1 MQKLFRNL
9 PLQNPGTLDKI
20 NEFFKQSVW
29 AVGLPLCGLSPLI
42 NRRSNQTRSF
52 ITIHQNPSL
61 LKGFDVLIRRQNAQ
75 RLIAM
80 ETMATAEAITL
91 NNGICSRH
99 LHIDHVVAME
109 SNQPTNRSAE
119 ALGPR
124 PPSHEAT
131 TLQCVNPGWDEVAK
145 ERHTVA
151 SCRQHSGE
159 DTRTFGCI
167 ALLELRCIDA
177 AAFGEANRCGAWN
190 TIFES
195 LSNRRTFSLFTEIG
209 LTVVQVG
216 DRHH

>member
-1 MQKLFRNL
+1 LQKSLRNL
-9 PLQNPGTLDKI
+9 PLQNPGIFNKI
-20 NEFFKQSVW
+20 NEFFKKSIR
-29 AVGLPLCGLSPLI
+29 AVGLPLCGFSPLI
-42 NRRSNQTRSF
+42 DRRSDQARSF
-52 ITIHQNPSL
+52 IAIHQNPSL
-61 LKGFDVLIRRQNAQ
+61 LEGFDVLIRRRNTQ
-75 RLIAM
+75 LLVAM
-80 ETMATAEAITL
+80 ETMATAEAVAS
-91 NNGICSRH
+91 NHGVCSRH
-99 LHIDHVVAME
+99 LHIDHIVAME
-109 SNQPTNRSAE
+109 RHQPTNGPTEPLS
-119 ALGPR
+119 PR
-124 PPSHEAT
+124 PPSHKAT
-131 TLQCVNPGWDEVAK
+131 TLQCINPRWDEVAK